1 MQRFKTPPNIP
12 SSERASTQELATALS
27 ELPLDP
33 TKLSDEELAELT
45 DKTRDAE
52 LWAKELP
59 DSDARAKYYGNL
71 GLRLARGITREEIK
85 KMTVRDRM
93 NAARQCFDMRQL
105 ELDKP
110 TTTVNFQG
118 RQKIMDVLPALTE
131 ELDRRKRERMT
142 INVTP
147 GENHDESGTGADQE
161 VGEAGATPG
170 SGSKSVAIDK
180 G

>member
-12 SSERASTQELATALS
+12 PSSTQALATALS
-27 ELPLDP
+27 ELPIDP
-33 TKLSDEELAELT
+33 TKLSDDELADLA
-45 DKTRDAE
+45 DKTRDSE
-52 LWAKELP
+52 LWAKEMP

-71 GLRLARGITREEIK
+71 GLRLARGITREEVK

-147 GENHDESGTGADQE
+147 EVQHDTSGAGADQE
-161 VGEAGATPG
+161 
-170 SGSKSVAIDK
+170 D
-180 G
+180 